1 MTRTMDPE
9 TGQVLGVSRMS
20 TDQLRSEVP
29 AIDKV
34 VDPGLREAVAQTWRA
49 ALAKGGYRSVAEVPQ
64 SAAFPGRCLLD
75 HVNEVNALAV
85 QLLDLAE
92 ASFGLA
98 PDRDVTLAG
107 AILHDVDKSFV
118 QRLQPSGAIEYV
130 DGYTIR
136 DHGPAGAKLAVE
148 CGVPENVAE
157 LVRTHAPFNYEGH
170 LPGTIEGT
178 VVHYADL
185 TAADFAAVQA
195 GAAPIHARSVILKR
209 DHPILRDAEVIDAY

>member
-1 MTRTMDPE
+1 MGADELTR
-9 TGQVLGVSRMS
+9 
-20 TDQLRSEVP
+20 EVP
-29 AIDKV
+29 AIDML
-34 VDPGLREAVAQTWRA
+34 VDPVLRDAVTQTWLA
-49 ALAKGGYRSVAEVPQ
+49 ALAKGGYHSVADVPQ

-85 QLLDLAE
+85 HLLDVAE
-92 ASFGLA
+92 ATFHLS
-98 PDRDVTLAG
+98 PDRDATLAG
-107 AILHDVDKSFV
+107 AILHDVDKSFI

-130 DGYTIR
+130 DGHSIR

-157 LVRTHAPFNYEGH
+157 LVRAHAPFNYEGH

-185 TAADFAAVQA
+185 AAADLAAVQA
-195 GAAPIHARSVILKR
+195 GAVPIHARSVILKR
-209 DHPILRDAEVIDAY
+209 DHPLLRGAEAIDAY